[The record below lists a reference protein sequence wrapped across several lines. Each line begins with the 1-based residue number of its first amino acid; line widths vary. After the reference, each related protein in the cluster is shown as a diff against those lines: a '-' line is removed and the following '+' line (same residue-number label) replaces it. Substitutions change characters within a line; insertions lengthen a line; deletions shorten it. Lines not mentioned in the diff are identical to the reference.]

1 MGYCFS
7 ANLAYAT
14 TRCETFA
21 AYLMGNQELFNDQFT
36 QGPGVYI
43 YQEMPLQGQG
53 GIVAGKGLQGLA
65 DSILKAFGI

>member
-1 MGYCFS
+1 
-7 ANLAYAT
+7 
-14 TRCETFA
+14 
-21 AYLMGNQELFNDQFT
+21 MGNQELFNDQFT